1 MLPNRR
7 HRLLLAL
14 AIAAGVA
21 APALVPPAVRAAD
34 PANPAAIEAIVRK
47 SMSEMHL
54 KAAIVEV
61 RSNGGVVYKAA
72 LGESLS
78 GVPATADMHFR
89 NGALAF
95 TYMATLLLEFV
106 DQHKTT
112 LETKVS
118 AYFPHLPNAS
128 AVSLRNLAQMTS
140 GYVDYVYTPELLD
153 GYYAN
158 PFRQWTPA
166 ELIHIGVN
174 KPMEFAPGTNW
185 GYSHTNYVILGLVL
199 QKIAGMPLADALDK
213 YVIGPMG
220 LTNTTQSTTP
230 VIPDPVLHAFS
241 SERREPLGIKPD
253 VAFYEEATY
262 WNPSWTTVEGA
273 IETTTIDD
281 LCTSIEAVAAGKLLS
296 ETSRAAMI
304 VPSLVGFGHAAPNCH
319 DCREMTKAFNYGLGV
334 INAGP
339 WITQTLGFAGAS
351 GAVASLPQQKLTV
364 AVEVTNGPGAYD
376 AHGNTGLGAVGVM
389 RAIGDVLAPGTMP
402 GK

>member
-1 MLPNRR
+1 
-7 HRLLLAL
+7 
-14 AIAAGVA
+14 
-21 APALVPPAVRAAD
+21 
-34 PANPAAIEAIVRK
+34 
-47 SMSEMHL
+47 
-54 KAAIVEV
+54 
-61 RSNGGVVYKAA
+61 
-72 LGESLS
+72 
-78 GVPATADMHFR
+78 
-89 NGALAF
+89 
-95 TYMATLLLEFV
+95 
-106 DQHKTT
+106 
-112 LETKVS
+112 
-118 AYFPHLPNAS
+118 
-128 AVSLRNLAQMTS
+128 
-140 GYVDYVYTPELLD
+140 
-153 GYYAN
+153 
-158 PFRQWTPA
+158 
-166 ELIHIGVN
+166 
-174 KPMEFAPGTNW
+174 
-185 GYSHTNYVILGLVL
+185 
-199 QKIAGMPLADALDK
+199 MPLADALDK